1 MSVSAAFHSDVPD
14 VRHRARR
21 LRAALATVLER
32 LAASPLDSPVLG
44 ALGAPRSTARPAGPT
59 ARPAGPAARP
69 APQRARRARR
79 AS

>member
-21 LRAALATVLER
+21 LRAALSTVLER

-44 ALGAPRSTARPAGPT
+44 ALGAPRSTARPAG
-59 ARPAGPAARP
+59 RAARP
-69 APQRARRARR
+69 APQRARRARH